1 MGGAGGGRYARVN
14 RRQACRTFRQVRRLA
29 GASQHTADPAS
40 GSFDLVEYLRREW
53 RVGVRAFERMRP
65 QLSENKGTPRKPA
78 TRRANANLPA
88 PELGFQARLPGA
100 YATNLRVALSCGAAR
115 RTAAGPGAVA
125 PALARSF
132 RARCCSGLCSDALAE
147 PGTYFRAVVL
157 FDGMTLHSW
166 PVGNAI
172 GARLKP
178 SDMCNAARTS
188 KLRSEGGRS
197 RSLGGG
203 REAHAAAAP

>member
-1 MGGAGGGRYARVN
+1 MPFPGRPESRVLTVAHHHGPHAREVGAALLP
-14 RRQACRTFRQVRRLA
+14 RRGPRLRERCAQLTAFLPSLAA
-29 GASQHTADPAS
+29 GA
-40 GSFDLVEYLRREW
+40 
-53 RVGVRAFERMRP
+53 
-65 QLSENKGTPRKPA
+65 A

-100 YATNLRVALSCGAAR
+100 YAANLRVALSCGAAR